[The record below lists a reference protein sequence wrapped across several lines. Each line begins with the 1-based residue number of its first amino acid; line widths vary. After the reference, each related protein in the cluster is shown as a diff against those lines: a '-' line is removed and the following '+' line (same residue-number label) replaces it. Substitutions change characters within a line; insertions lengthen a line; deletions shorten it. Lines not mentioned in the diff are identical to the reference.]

1 MKLLRTI
8 KQSVPNTITCLNMI
22 SGCLATVFAFHYND
36 TFGALLG
43 YQWAFILIG
52 MATLFDF
59 CDGLSARLLH
69 AYSAIGK
76 ELDSLADLISFGFA
90 PAALIYNAMVVNDA
104 GWIACAAFLVV
115 AFGGLRLAKFNVDD
129 SQATSFRGLPIPSNA
144 IFWIGTIAWIEA
156 HSYPTH
162 WVMIALVLI
171 TSYLMVCDLRMFS
184 LKVKSLAWKGNE
196 RRYLL
201 ILLTIVGIAFFQTEA
216 LAYAIVLYLLLSLTA
231 PRNEQ

>member
-1 MKLLRTI
+1 MKLLRII

-22 SGCLATVFAFHYND
+22 SGCLATVFAFHYNE
-36 TFGALLG
+36 TFGTLLG
-43 YQWAFILIG
+43 YQWAFLLIG

-76 ELDSLADLISFGFA
+76 DLDSLADLISFGFA
-90 PAALIYNAMVVNDA
+90 PAALIYNAMVLNEAD
-104 GWIACAAFLVV
+104 WIACVAFVVV

-129 SQATSFRGLPIPSNA
+129 SQTTSFRGLPIPSNA

-156 HSYPTH
+156 HFYPAH
-162 WVMIALVLI
+162 WVMIALILV

-196 RRYLL
+196 RRYIL
-201 ILLTIVGIAFFQTEA
+201 ILLTIIGIVLFQVEA
-216 LAYAIVLYLLLSLTA
+216 LAYAIILYLLLSLTT
-231 PRNEQ
+231 PKSEQ